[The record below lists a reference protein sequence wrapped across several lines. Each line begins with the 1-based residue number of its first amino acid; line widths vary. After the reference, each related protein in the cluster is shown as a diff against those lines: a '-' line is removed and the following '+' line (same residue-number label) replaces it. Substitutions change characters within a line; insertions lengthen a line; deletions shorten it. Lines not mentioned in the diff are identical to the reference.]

1 VSPDAR
7 DASQALAEELGQRGP
22 QVLPRIAAEYLE
34 IRAAENALKRR
45 RDAVRKQL
53 LPLLEDAGGSYID
66 EDTGQRI
73 YITQQ
78 MRWEW
83 DAGALKT
90 GLLDEHLITEG
101 EFADCLVTS
110 VNKDVVK
117 GWVDKGAIT
126 DRQLARANAKVGTKV
141 VQQIEVEAV
150 GEPGRRALR

>member
-1 VSPDAR
+1 VSDVR

-22 QVLPRIAAEYLE
+22 EVLPRIAAEYLE
-34 IRAAENALKRR
+34 IRTAENLLKRR

-66 EDTGQRI
+66 EEAGQRI
-73 YITQQ
+73 YISQQ

-83 DAGALKT
+83 DAEKLKT
-90 GLLDEHLITEG
+90 LLDEHLITAS

-110 VNKDVVK
+110 VDKEVVK

-141 VQQIEVEAV
+141 VQQIEVEPV
-150 GEPGRRALR
+150 GQPGRRALR

>member
-1 VSPDAR
+1 MTPDVR

-34 IRAAENALKRR
+34 IRAQENALKRH

-53 LPLLEDAGGSYID
+53 LPLLEDAGGQYID
-66 EDTGQRI
+66 EDSGQRI
-73 YITQQ
+73 YISQQ
-78 MRWEW
+78 VRWEY
-83 DAGALKT
+83 DSAALHK
-90 GLLDEHLITEG
+90 LLEEHLITAS

-110 VNKDVVK
+110 VDKAVVQ

-126 DRQLARANAKVGTKV
+126 DRQLTRVNAKVGTKV

-150 GEPGRRALR
+150 GEKRGRGLR